1 MYDHDYEGL
10 LDHYDTSDL
19 YFTRQKDF
27 RKLAR
32 AVRRRGQPMEIYG
45 VPYSQVLEVT
55 AAITGYEGPD
65 DPDAETL
72 TRTVLFGNMDPDARW

>member
-1 MYDHDYEGL
+1 
-10 LDHYDTSDL
+10 
-19 YFTRQKDF
+19 
-27 RKLAR
+27 
-32 AVRRRGQPMEIYG
+32 
-45 VPYSQVLEVT
+45 VLEVT